1 MPVPANLYRPH
12 RFPGEIISH
21 AVWLSFCFPLRHRD
35 VEEPLFVRGVL
46 VSYQAIRQWCWKS
59 GQQFAN
65 QLRRRQARPG
75 DKWHMDEVFLTINT
89 KRHYLGRAVD
99 QDSRVLE
106 ILGQR
111 RRNKQAT
118 KTFFR
123 TLLKDCLSVPRV
135 IITEKLKH
143 DGAAK
148 REMLPG
154 VAPHQRR
161 YRNTRCANAQRP
173 TRQGEQRMPACHA
186 PGHAQ
191 RFRSVYGPIAH
202 HCRPRRH
209 RVSASTSRQAM
220 RNRVASW
227 AESTGA
233 ERAASRVRG
242 IGEEPPRA

>member
-1 MPVPANLYRPH
+1 MPVPANLYRHH

-21 AVWLSFCFPLRHRD
+21 AVWLSFCFPLSHRD
-35 VEEPLFVRGVL
+35 VEALLFVRGVI
-46 VSYQAIRQWCWKS
+46 VSSEAICQWCRKS

-75 DKWHMDEVFLTINT
+75 DKWHMDEVFLTINK

-99 QDSRVLE
+99 QDSRVRD
-106 ILGQR
+106 ILGQW

-135 IITEKLKH
+135 IITAKLKN

-154 VAPHQRR
+154 VEPHQSRS
-161 YRNTRCANAQRP
+161 RNNRCENAHRP
-173 TRQGEQRMPACHA
+173 TRQGEQRLHACHS

-191 RFRSVYGPIAH
+191 RLLSVYGPIAH
-202 HCRPRRH
+202 HGRPRRH

-220 RNRVASW
+220 RNRFASW

-233 ERAASRVRG
+233 ERAASRGSG
-242 IGEEPPRA
+242 IGKEHRLA